1 MDVEE
6 LLLPAALLLV
16 GCPLSK
22 YSDELPAAGTEG
34 AAVATLLLEFELL
47 FPPTDADGD
56 AVLVLVDAALLG
68 CVCTLCCS
76 IGSIMLPVGRFGMA
90 IRLAPFRLER
100 RT

>member
-1 MDVEE
+1 MAVAE

-34 AAVATLLLEFELL
+34 ATVATLLLEFELL
-47 FPPTDADGD
+47 FPPTEADGD

-68 CVCTLCCS
+68 WVCTLCCS
-76 IGSIMLPVGRFGMA
+76 MGSIMLPVGRFGMA